1 MRQTHRYRRTD
12 LLWRYIADLTGD
24 TPFLLGAAFTGREV
38 VSGVGEWVPIGTVWR
53 RNNGHIVVVTQGGLR
68 RPTGKELE
76 RIVPLVMRMD
86 RMDRR
91 DKKIERK
98 RRGYRDI
105 SDT

>member
-1 MRQTHRYRRTD
+1 MRQTHRYRTD
-12 LLWRYIADLTGD
+12 LLWRYIVDLTGD
-24 TPFLLGAAFTGREV
+24 EPFRLGAAFTGTEIM
-38 VSGVGEWVPIGTVWR
+38 SGIGEGVTGGTVWR

-86 RMDRR
+86 RMDKR